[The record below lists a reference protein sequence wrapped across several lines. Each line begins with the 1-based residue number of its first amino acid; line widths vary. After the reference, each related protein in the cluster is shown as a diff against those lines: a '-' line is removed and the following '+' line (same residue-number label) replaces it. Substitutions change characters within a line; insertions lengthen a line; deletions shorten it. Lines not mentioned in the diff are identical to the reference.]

1 MIITGRRAL
10 IEALSLSRASR
21 RSVST
26 GGGGLGAR
34 SPSAR
39 LLTTLQQEPAGNFR
53 GRGQEGFPCLSRCV
67 DIRTCVLCKHK
78 HVWCRIREKSGPLEK
93 IRGNYGEVVEGY
105 EVFSHED
112 KFHFKHGLLA
122 S

>member
-53 GRGQEGFPCLSRCV
+53 GRGQEGFPCLSR
-67 DIRTCVLCKHK
+67 
-78 HVWCRIREKSGPLEK
+78 IREKSGPLEK
-93 IRGNYGEVVEGY
+93 IRATTGKWWRVTKY
-105 EVFSHED
+105 
-112 KFHFKHGLLA
+112 FHTRT
-122 S
+122 SSTSSTVC